1 MLNLSQLIEKRVVS
15 CADTGKYGF
24 TSQRPSSTE
33 TRIKTGRFTLSITDN
48 ENFSETIFHRNKD

>member
-33 TRIKTGRFTLSITDN
+33 TRIKTPNSPKKKEKRLN
-48 ENFSETIFHRNKD
+48 SETIFHRNKD

>member
-15 CADTGKYGF
+15 CTDTGKYGF

-33 TRIKTGRFTLSITDN
+33 TRISYEWNI
-48 ENFSETIFHRNKD
+48 NKI